1 MLKIVFMGTPS
12 FSVPILE
19 ALIEKYQ
26 VIGVVTQ
33 PDKMVGRKREI
44 VYSPVKECAIK
55 HNIPLFQPE
64 RIRNDY
70 ENIMALNPDL
80 IVTAAYG
87 QIVGMK
93 LLNSPKYRSIN
104 VHASLLPKYR
114 GGAPI
119 HAAIKNG
126 DPYTGVTIMYMEK
139 AMDAG
144 DILGMVKVPI
154 LDTDDCGS
162 MFEKLSLEGRNL
174 LLEVIPKLINGEI
187 TPIKQ
192 NESDATFAYNVTKE
206 EEKLDFNLPARSV
219 FNHIRAY
226 NPNPVA
232 YMLLGND
239 SIKVYSSRVSDET
252 HHTTPGEV
260 IKITKKGFLMACG
273 ENTTLEILEVQPSG
287 KKIMSA
293 RDFGNGALRK
303 YLERK

>member
-1 MLKIVFMGTPS
+1 
-12 FSVPILE
+12 
-19 ALIEKYQ
+19 
-26 VIGVVTQ
+26 
-33 PDKMVGRKREI
+33 MVGRKREI

-144 DILGMVKVPI
+144 DILGTVKVPI

-162 MFEKLSLEGRNL
+162 MFEKLSLAGRDL
-174 LLEVIPKLINGEI
+174 LLEVIPNLIDGKI

-192 NESDATFAYNVTKE
+192 IESDATFAYNVTKE
-206 EEKLDFNLPARSV
+206 EEKLDFNLPARAV

-260 IKITKKGFLMACG
+260 IKITKNGFLMACG

-287 KKIMSA
+287 KKRMSA

>member
-126 DPYTGVTIMYMEK
+126 DSYTGVTIMYMEK

-144 DILGMVKVPI
+144 DILGTVKVPI

-162 MFEKLSLEGRNL
+162 MFEKLSLAGRDL
-174 LLEVIPKLINGEI
+174 LLEVIPNLIDGKI

-192 NESDATFAYNVTKE
+192 IESDATFAYNVTKE
-206 EEKLDFNLPARSV
+206 EEKLDFNLPARAV

-260 IKITKKGFLMACG
+260 IKITKNGFLMACG

-287 KKIMSA
+287 KKRMSA